1 MEIIDDTNHSQS
13 SLADTRSYRFF
24 ILALDHWKYEET
36 GVFYMFYVKISV
48 FLEIIPSEESL
59 FLSAKAIFPSG

>member
-24 ILALDHWKYEET
+24 ILALDHWKYEKT
-36 GVFYMFYVKISV
+36 GVFYMFYVKDKC
-48 FLEIIPSEESL
+48 L
-59 FLSAKAIFPSG
+59 FRVNPV